1 MGLQRGGG
9 LHSSHK
15 KKVKFYARLL
25 VRHCDIVWMNEKCT
39 KDTVE
44 KGTDY
49 LTIFPTLYILILE
62 ENNI

>member
-1 MGLQRGGG
+1 
-9 LHSSHK
+9 
-15 KKVKFYARLL
+15 
-25 VRHCDIVWMNEKCT
+25 MNEKCT